1 MGMAGLM
8 LLAFSSSLY
17 AEDVSL
23 LKPHAGT
30 NVTQQASTL
39 KGVVSDDFGPVAG
52 ASVVVKGTTNGVMT
66 GMDGSFVL
74 NGVKRGDVIVISYI
88 GFATQEI
95 TYTGQTTLN
104 VKMKEDSQQLDEVV
118 VVGFGTQKKVEFDR
132 CSEHGQR
139 RCDRITTCSKCF
151 SSITGGCSRLEL
163 FSEYGRRNIGQ

>member
-1 MGMAGLM
+1 MENFFDRNDFLRQKTLKTMGMAGLM

-95 TYTGQTTLN
+95 LTPDKQP
-104 VKMKEDSQQLDEVV
+104 
-118 VVGFGTQKKVEFDR
+118 
-132 CSEHGQR
+132 
-139 RCDRITTCSKCF
+139 
-151 SSITGGCSRLEL
+151 
-163 FSEYGRRNIGQ
+163 